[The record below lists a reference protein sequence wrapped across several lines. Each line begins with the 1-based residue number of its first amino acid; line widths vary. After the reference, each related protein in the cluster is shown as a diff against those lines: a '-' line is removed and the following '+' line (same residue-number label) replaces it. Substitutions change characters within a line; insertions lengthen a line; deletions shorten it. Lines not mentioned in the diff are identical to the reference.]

1 MEYRGSEIAGK
12 ELKEPPGMDRYELE
26 SQLRVDCETL
36 RRVIPG
42 LDRLEGQ
49 WNEARVSVAAR
60 ARGYFTPDEDDRVRQ
75 MLLAYRNYRVAL
87 YEIIF
92 RSWDFRLIEPVALR
106 LRVFLVAFAAAL
118 TLYSKSLKL
127 IQAYEHEPLV
137 RKKLD
142 EPDSKFELEEGFFEE
157 LLRAY
162 SSLGNYRGIIR
173 AAWFWRGNRRE
184 IQKLAATGTD
194 WQWLAGI
201 ILRERKVVRQR
212 LVDVLR
218 CRLRYDWRAFIRT
231 TLGPVRRTRYSVR
244 SLIGNAGANL
254 RTTGHYLPAL
264 TASVVARLRPLL
276 RAGDVLLIRAE
287 KKLTAAILPG
297 FWAHA
302 ALFVGSQR
310 DLEVLGVASHPFV
323 QKHWAELAARDGGL
337 GCVIEAVSP
346 SVQIESLER
355 ALSADHVVVLRPAL
369 SAEQV
374 AGAVGEAFG
383 HVGKAYDFEFD
394 FNVSTRL
401 VCTELI
407 YRCYQHRGGIE
418 FPLVK
423 RLGRYTLTGD
433 DIANLVLNA
442 TALEPPPGQ
451 PGLKPEA
458 MALKIGEGEAKF
470 IEKGDLLER
479 MRRIRSGWRP
489 AKLAEARHA

>member
-1 MEYRGSEIAGK
+1 
-12 ELKEPPGMDRYELE
+12 MDRSEYE
-26 SQLRVDCETL
+26 SQLLVDCETL

-42 LDRLEGQ
+42 LDRLESQ
-49 WNEARVSVAAR
+49 WNDARVSVTAR
-60 ARGYFTPDEDDRVRQ
+60 SRGYFTPDEDDQVRQ

-92 RSWDFRLIEPVALR
+92 RCWDYRLIEPAALR

-127 IQAYEHEPLV
+127 IQAYEREPLV
-137 RKKLD
+137 RKKLN
-142 EPDSKFELEEGFFEE
+142 EPDAKFELEEGFFEE

-184 IQKLAATGTD
+184 IRKLAAAGTE
-194 WQWLAGI
+194 WQWLVGVI
-201 ILRERKVVRQR
+201 IKEREVVRQR
-212 LVDVLR
+212 LIDVLR

-231 TLGPVRRTRYSVR
+231 TLQPVRRTRYSVR

-254 RTTGHYLPAL
+254 RTTGHYVPAL
-264 TASVVARLRPLL
+264 STSVVTRLRPFL
-276 RAGDVLLIRAE
+276 RPGDVLLVRAE

-302 ALFVGSQR
+302 ALFVGGQR
-310 DLEVLGVASHPFV
+310 DLEVLGVASHSFI
-323 QKHWAELAARDGGL
+323 QKHWAELAAQDGGL
-337 GCVIEAVSP
+337 GCVIEAISP
-346 SVQIESLER
+346 SVRIQSLEK
-355 ALSADHVVVLRPAL
+355 ALCADHVVVLRPAL
-369 SAEQV
+369 STEQV
-374 AGAVGEAFG
+374 AGAVAEAFG

-394 FNVSTRL
+394 FNISTRL

-407 YRCYQHRGGIE
+407 YRCYHHRGGIE

-433 DIANLVLNA
+433 DMANLVLKS
-442 TALEPPPGQ
+442 LPVKPPGQ
-451 PGLKPEA
+451 PGFSLEA
-458 MALKIGEGEAKF
+458 MALKIGEGEAQF
-470 IEKGDLLER
+470 IEKTGLIEA
-479 MRRIRSGWRP
+479 MRRIQSGWRP
-489 AKLAEARHA
+489 AKPAEGVHA

>member
-1 MEYRGSEIAGK
+1 
-12 ELKEPPGMDRYELE
+12 MDRSEYE
-26 SQLRVDCETL
+26 SQLLVDCETL

-42 LDRLEGQ
+42 LDRLESQ
-49 WNEARVSVAAR
+49 WNDARVSVTAR
-60 ARGYFTPDEDDRVRQ
+60 SRGYFTPDEDDQVRQ

-92 RSWDFRLIEPVALR
+92 RCWDYRLIEPAVLR

-118 TLYSKSLKL
+118 TLYAKSLKL

-142 EPDSKFELEEGFFEE
+142 EPDAKFELEEGFFEE

-184 IQKLAATGTD
+184 IQKLAVAGTD
-194 WQWLAGI
+194 WQWLVGVV
-201 ILRERKVVRQR
+201 LQERKAVRQR
-212 LVDVLR
+212 LIDVLR

-231 TLGPVRRTRYSVR
+231 TLQPVRRTRYSVR

-254 RTTGHYLPAL
+254 RTTGHYVPAL
-264 TASVVARLRPLL
+264 GTSVVTRLRSFLQP
-276 RAGDVLLIRAE
+276 GDVLLVRAE

-310 DLEVLGVASHPFV
+310 DLEARGASANAFV
-323 QKHWAELAARDGGL
+323 QKHWAEVAAQDGGL
-337 GCVIEAVSP
+337 GCVIEAISP
-346 SVQIESLER
+346 SVRIQSLEK
-355 ALSADHVVVLRPAL
+355 ALCADHVVVLRPAL

-374 AGAVGEAFG
+374 IGAVAEAFG

-394 FNVSTRL
+394 FNISTRL

-407 YRCYQHRGGIE
+407 YRCYHRRGGIE

-433 DIANLVLNA
+433 DMANLVLNSLSV
-442 TALEPPPGQ
+442 TRPGQ
-451 PGLKPEA
+451 PGFSLEA
-458 MALKIGEGEAKF
+458 MALKIGDGEAQF
-470 IEKGDLLER
+470 IDKAGLIEA
-479 MRRIRSGWRP
+479 MRRIQSGWRP
-489 AKLAEARHA
+489 AKPAEGVHA